1 MKIVLFSLI
10 CLTLIGMISYS
21 YSQLTVDIPNTN
33 IKIPEVLLQ
42 VELRDSNGNLVAY
55 IESTQIIAISPSE
68 LNIFLD
74 NTKLTHKEFFTKDGI
89 KYEKQQWESGSETY
103 DKKRVITQISILDIT
118 DKESVL
124 LLQMRYD
131 SAQIQPGDTVRN
143 FWTIIRPAN

>member
-1 MKIVLFSLI
+1 MKIGLFSLI

-55 IESTQIIAISPSE
+55 IETTQILAISPSE

-74 NTKLTHKEFFTKDGI
+74 NQKHTHKEFFTKDGK
-89 KYEKQQWESGSETY
+89 KYESQQFESTSETY
-103 DKKRVITQISILDIT
+103 DKKRSISQISIVDIA
-118 DKESVL
+118 DKEPVL

-131 SAQIQPGDTVRN
+131 SYQTQPGDTVRN